1 MRKFKTLLCICWLVG
16 VLFHAFPSL
25 AQTKKSKEKVSPY
38 QSLGDQHFKVNAYY
52 YAIAEYKKVLAT
64 EPANVHCNYYLA
76 ECYRELGNYQEAER
90 YYSAVIKNGGLTEFP
105 LSRYYYALMLR
116 DNNKYDQS
124 LNEFQNFLNEYKS
137 PNLKGEEIR
146 ESAKQAIEGL
156 KFVKEEL
163 KRPQRD
169 YELKLLPMP
178 INSAYSDLDPTI
190 IPGNDSLLVITTAR
204 KDAVGSQDKHAG
216 QDHADM
222 LRYIKTQSGWEEYI
236 PTTEDNF
243 YSLNTK
249 YTEKSGSFT
258 ADGKKFYFAR
268 CDMAVKVGQYETFNC
283 GIYVVKKDDKGHW
296 GQPEKLNSQ
305 INMEGEWNSHP
316 CISPDGKVLFFAS
329 RRPGGLGGIDIWYS
343 INTGNENWTAPLN
356 LGDGVNT
363 VFNDIYPKYYPQ
375 EKALYFCSNGRPGF
389 GGFDIFVSYEAE
401 NFETSTNL
409 SLPFNSSRDD
419 FSYCLGSEFG
429 YFSSNRP
436 GGLGNDDIYLFKK
449 IPKPDAE
456 IATINKDSI
465 PEDTKSIAIVGTI
478 VNANDNTPA
487 PNIEIALTDEGK
499 NHLKTTTTNN
509 QGEFRFDNLSASK
522 SYRVVLVEQDSK
534 LTQVIQY
541 IVDTVYVLASQQEA
555 KSITFENIYFDFN
568 SSDLRPEARK
578 TLDELVAYAKKNPGI
593 QIELNAN
600 ADAIGSA
607 QYNKVLSE
615 KRGNVAKQ
623 YLIEHGI
630 DPSRIVMTALG
641 SDRPLASNQNE
652 IGRQLNRRVELFVL
666 GGPDYQTR
674 NMTYVIEPQAT
685 LEAIAKRFN
694 MTVEE
699 IKEINALTTNQLVPF
714 TPLRVRRNT
723 GDGDII
729 AQSTMSATFSK
740 DSKLNKKEYAAY
752 MQKQAA
758 IDQSYALQNQDI
770 VEKNKVIAQKN
781 TEIQQNIIVRE
792 QKITLLEGEDV
803 YKVNAQ
809 NTLFSIAKL
818 YRMDVATLKS
828 INGLTSDTI
837 YINQLIKVKITGYS
851 PTANEYVVKEGE
863 TLESIAAKNGITV
876 EQLMEYNNP
885 RLREYTL
892 QKNMILYIRKKE

>member
-1 MRKFKTLLCICWLVG
+1 MRKLKTLLCICW
-16 VLFHAFPSL
+16 VLGSLLYTLPSL
-25 AQTKKSKEKVSPY
+25 AQSKKVKASPY
-38 QSLGDQHFKVNAYY
+38 QVLGDQHFKVNAYY
-52 YAIAEYKKVLAT
+52 YAITEYKKVLTT
-64 EPANVHCNYYLA
+64 EPTNTHCHYYLA
-76 ECYRELGNYQEAER
+76 ECYRELGNYIDAEKS
-90 YYSAVIKNGGLTEFP
+90 YSAVIRNGGLTEFP
-105 LSRYYYALMLR
+105 FARYYYALMLR

-124 LNEFQNFLNEYKS
+124 LNEFQNFLNEYHA

-156 KFVKEEL
+156 KFVMEEL

-169 YELKLLPMP
+169 YDLQLLPVP
-178 INSAYSDLDPTI
+178 TNSEFSDLDPTI
-190 IPGNDSLLVITTAR
+190 VPGNDSFLVITTAR

-222 LRYIKTQSGWEEYI
+222 LRYIKTKAGWEEYV
-236 PTTEDNF
+236 PETEDNF
-243 YSLNTK
+243 ESLNSK

-283 GIYVVKKDDKGHW
+283 GIYVVKKDDKGNW
-296 GQPEKLNSQ
+296 GQPEMLNSQ

-316 CISPDGKVLFFAS
+316 SISPDGKVLFFSS

-356 LGDGVNT
+356 LGEGVNT

-389 GGFDIFVSYEAE
+389 GGFDIFVSYEIE

-419 FSYCLGSEFG
+419 FSYTLGTDFG

-449 IPKPDAE
+449 IAKPDAQ
-456 IATINKDSI
+456 IASVNKDSI

-487 PNIEIALTDEGK
+487 TNVEVALTDDSK

-509 QGEFRFDNLSASK
+509 QGEFRFDNLSATK
-522 SYRVVLVEQDSK
+522 SYRVVLVEKDAK
-534 LTQVIQY
+534 VTQVIQY
-541 IVDTVYVLASQQEA
+541 LVDTVYVLASNQDV
-555 KSITFENIYFDFN
+555 KTITFENIYFDFN
-568 SSDLRPEARK
+568 SSDLRPEAVK
-578 TLDELVAYAKKNPGI
+578 TLDELVAYAKQNPSI

-607 QYNKVLSE
+607 QYNKILSE
-615 KRGNVAKQ
+615 KRGNAAKQ
-623 YLIEHGI
+623 YLIEHGV

-641 SDRPLASNQNE
+641 SARPLASNQNE

-666 GGPDYQTR
+666 GGPDYQTK

-699 IKEINALTTNQLVPF
+699 IKEINALTTSNLIPF

-723 GDGDII
+723 GDGEII
-729 AQSTMSATFSK
+729 AQSTMSASYSK
-740 DSKLNKKEYAAY
+740 DSKLNKKDYSAY
-752 MQKQAA
+752 MKKQAA

-781 TEIQQNIIVRE
+781 QEIQQQIVVRE

-803 YKVNAQ
+803 YTVQAQ
-809 NTLFSIAKL
+809 NTLFTISKL
-818 YRMDVATLKS
+818 YRMDVPSLKAL
-828 INGLTSDTI
+828 NGLTSDTI
-837 YINQLIKVKITGYS
+837 LVNQLIKVKVGTYK
-851 PTANEYVVKEGE
+851 PAANEYIVKEGE
-863 TLESIAAKNGITV
+863 TLESIAAKYNLTV
-876 EQLMEYNNP
+876 DQLVEFNSP
-885 RLREYTL
+885 RLREYIL
-892 QKNMILYIRKKE
+892 QKNMILYIAKKE